1 MTRAEKDKAIGEAMD
16 KGGSAAVMKLRRKWK
31 REAAEKKRRIEEG
44 KTPTSRD
51 SSSDLAVSRTPENIN
66 KGRSAA
72 LNTLLVAVPGG
83 WIVKAGRFASR
94 VFKTREAAKKAAGK
108 LKPPKSTD
116 KPKVHGR
123 VVKKKPKLYPQSK
136 VWPKKSTSEAAPKPV
151 AKPKAK
157 PKPTPAPKPVA
168 APKPKPKPKAKP
180 KPKPKKVETPP
191 PPPARGMRVRRRK
204 PEPKPEAEV
213 VNPNAAFAQGRM
225 GTGPRKLVTRP
236 RPKQKPKPPAV
247 AGKPPAVVAKPPAVR
262 NPTSPRP
269 RTERPKPPP
278 PKGSKSSPRP
288 PRNRRPNPLTAIPP
302 AVANTPTPKPPKKR
316 AKDEVFDTDLVATA
330 SKKLK
335 KPKKSSSN
343 IDNDFFDTP
352 SGVTKKK
359 STTKSTTKSNK
370 NPHWREIKKVSDLLG
385 VKYEVPVLDN
395 QGLPTDP
402 DMREASLVSDS
413 TGGLIGRKR
422 KATKVKIKKK
432 PSTKKKYTRVARK
445 RRGGFMGKGAGCAKR
460 GY

>member
-31 REAAEKKRRIEEG
+31 KEAAEKKRKIEEG
-44 KTPTSRD
+44 KTLKSRD
-51 SSSDLAVSRTPENIN
+51 SSSDLAVSRTKKNID

-72 LNTLLVAVPGG
+72 LNTLLTVVPGG
-83 WIVKAGRFASR
+83 FIVKGARFAGK
-94 VFKTREAAKKAAGK
+94 VFKTRKAAEEAAKK
-108 LKPPKSTD
+108 LKPPKS
-116 KPKVHGR
+116 
-123 VVKKKPKLYPQSK
+123 
-136 VWPKKSTSEAAPKPV
+136 APKS
-151 AKPKAK
+151 
-157 PKPTPAPKPVA
+157 VA
-168 APKPKPKPKAKP
+168 APKSKPKAAPKAVVKPKPKAA
-180 KPKPKKVETPP
+180 PKKVKT
-191 PPPARGMRVRRRK
+191 PPPARGMKVRPRK

-213 VNPNAAFAQGRM
+213 VNPNAALAQGRM

-247 AGKPPAVVAKPPAVR
+247 ASKPPAVVAKPPAVR
-262 NPTSPRP
+262 KPTSPRP
-269 RTERPKPPP
+269 KQKPKPPSLR
-278 PKGSKSSPRP
+278 GSASSPKTP
-288 PRNRRPNPLTAIPP
+288 PRKSRRPNPLAAIPP
-302 AVANTPTPKPPKKR
+302 AIANTPTPKPPKKR

-335 KPKKSSSN
+335 KPSSN

-359 STTKSTTKSNK
+359 STTKSKK

-385 VKYEVPVLDN
+385 VKYEVPKLDN

-413 TGGLIGRKR
+413 TGGLLGRKR

-432 PSTKKKYTRVARK
+432 PSTKKKYTRVVRK
-445 RRGGFMGKGAGCAKR
+445 SRGGFMGKGAGCAKR